1 MAKKG
6 NGKGGSKKAAVTR
19 EVLVVGTK
27 VKDVVKGAGLQ
38 SSGEL
43 IEAVSTKVH
52 DLLVAA
58 IARANENGRKTVRAH
73 DL

>member
-1 MAKKG
+1 MAKKA
-6 NGKGGSKKAAVTR
+6 GKGGKKTAR

-27 VKDVVKGAGLQ
+27 VKDVVKAAGLQ

-43 IEAVSTKVH
+43 IDAVSARVH
-52 DLLVAA
+52 ELLTSACE
-58 IARANENGRKTVRAH
+58 RASGNGRKTVRAY

>member
-1 MAKKG
+1 MAKKT
-6 NGKGGSKKAAVTR
+6 GKATKKAPR

-27 VKDVVKGAGLQ
+27 VKDVVKSAGLQ

-43 IEAVSTKVH
+43 IEAVSNRVH
-52 DLLVAA
+52 DLISSACS
-58 IARANENGRKTVRAH
+58 RASGNGRKTVRAH

>member
-1 MAKKG
+1 MAKKS
-6 NGKGGSKKAAVTR
+6 NGKGSKKAAVR

-27 VKDVVKGAGLQ
+27 VKDVVKTAGLQ

-43 IEAVSTKVH
+43 IEAISVKVH
-52 DLLVAA
+52 DMLAA
-58 IARANENGRKTVRAH
+58 AVARASENGRKTVRSH

>member
-1 MAKKG
+1 MAKKAA
-6 NGKGGSKKAAVTR
+6 KGSKKSA
-19 EVLVVGTK
+19 EILVVGTK

-43 IEAVSTKVH
+43 IEAVSAKVH
-52 DLLVAA
+52 DILSAA
-58 IARANENGRKTVRAH
+58 CSRASGNGRKTVRAY

>member
-1 MAKKG
+1 MAKKAG
-6 NGKGGSKKAAVTR
+6 KNGGGKKH

-27 VKDVVKGAGLQ
+27 VKDVVKAAGCQ

-43 IEAVSTKVH
+43 IEGISEKVH
-52 DLLVAA
+52 ELLTHA
-58 IARANENGRKTVRAH
+58 IARAKANGGRKTVRPY

>member
-1 MAKKG
+1 MAKKAT
-6 NGKGGSKKAAVTR
+6 GKAIKKAK

-27 VKDVVKGAGLQ
+27 VKDVVKSAGLQ

-43 IEAVSTKVH
+43 IEAVSNKVH
-52 DLLVAA
+52 DIITSAISRAA
-58 IARANENGRKTVRAH
+58 GNGRKTVRSH

>member
-1 MAKKG
+1 MAKKA
-6 NGKGGSKKAAVTR
+6 GKGGKKTAAR

-43 IEAVSTKVH
+43 IEAVSSRVH
-52 DLLVAA
+52 ELLKGA
-58 IARANENGRKTVRAH
+58 IERASGNGRKTVRAY

>member
-1 MAKKG
+1 MAKKAAA
-6 NGKGGSKKAAVTR
+6 KGGKKAGK

-43 IEAVSTKVH
+43 IEAISDKVH
-52 DLLVAA
+52 AMIKAA
-58 IARANENGRKTVRAH
+58 TERASGNGRKTVRAY